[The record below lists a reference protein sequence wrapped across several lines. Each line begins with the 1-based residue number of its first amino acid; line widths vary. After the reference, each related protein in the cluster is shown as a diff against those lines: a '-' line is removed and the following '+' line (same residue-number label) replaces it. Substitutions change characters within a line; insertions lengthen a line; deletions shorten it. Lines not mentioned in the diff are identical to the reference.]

1 MRKRTALDETGQG
14 MSVVMASDIFAKI
27 GGIIGESL
35 DDKHK
40 DEIEVVSWSWG
51 LSASGA
57 IAPGMVSFH
66 DFNFTHHVDKASP
79 TLMMACTTGEHIK
92 DATVTVRKSGTGQQ
106 EFLIIRMADVMIT
119 SVAPSANG

>member
-1 MRKRTALDETGQG
+1 
-14 MSVVMASDIFAKI
+14 MASDIFAKI

-57 IAPGMVSFH
+57 IAPGMVRR
-66 DFNFTHHVDKASP
+66 
-79 TLMMACTTGEHIK
+79 C
-92 DATVTVRKSGTGQQ
+92 Q
-106 EFLIIRMADVMIT
+106 
-119 SVAPSANG
+119 